1 MMAFFSIKQLE
12 AEAFV
17 CTFLFIASIF
27 YIVLRYK
34 QVNDVD
40 SEDKDA
46 REWLAQVQEGDDAQF
61 QTIMN
66 NWR

>member
-1 MMAFFSIKQLE
+1 M
-12 AEAFV
+12 
-17 CTFLFIASIF
+17 FIASIF
-27 YIVLRYK
+27 YIVLGYK

-46 REWLAQVQEGDDAQF
+46 REWLEEVQNDDVKF

>member
-1 MMAFFSIKQLE
+1 MAFFSIKQLQ

-17 CTFLFIASIF
+17 CTFIFIVSIF
-27 YIVLRYK
+27 VIVLRYK

-40 SEDKDA
+40 SEDKNA
-46 REWLAQVQEGDDAQF
+46 KEWLLHLEKNDDAQF